1 MAIRKHLITL
11 EDLTDSDINQI
22 VTRGVEFATGKSQP
36 NQILAG
42 NIIGIY
48 FRKTSTR
55 TRSAFSVAA
64 LKMGAQIVT
73 YGPNDLQENTG
84 ESIEDTTQVLS
95 RMLDALV
102 ARTADSQKEM
112 EKLASQS
119 RMAVINAMSAEE
131 HPTQALTDLTTMKQ
145 KFGEIAGLRVL
156 YMGEG
161 NNSAAAL
168 ALSLSRFPGTELYLF
183 TPAGYGVSPS
193 VLEKSKEYARLSGAK
208 VIECHDIKM
217 LPSEVDVVYTT
228 RWQTTG
234 TSKIDPLWKDAFN
247 PFAVTERILTLYPEA
262 TFMHDLPAHR
272 GEEVAATVIDGPK
285 SIVFTQAENKLNSAM
300 AVLEWCLVY
309 RY

>member
-11 EDLTDSDINQI
+11 EDLTDSNINQI

-102 ARTADSQKEM
+102 ARTAGSQKEM

-119 RMAVINAMSAEE
+119 RMAVINAMSTEE
-131 HPTQALTDLTTMKQ
+131 HPTQALTDLTTM
-145 KFGEIAGLRVL
+145 
-156 YMGEG
+156 
-161 NNSAAAL
+161 
-168 ALSLSRFPGTELYLF
+168 
-183 TPAGYGVSPS
+183 
-193 VLEKSKEYARLSGAK
+193 
-208 VIECHDIKM
+208 
-217 LPSEVDVVYTT
+217 
-228 RWQTTG
+228 
-234 TSKIDPLWKDAFN
+234 
-247 PFAVTERILTLYPEA
+247 
-262 TFMHDLPAHR
+262 
-272 GEEVAATVIDGPK
+272 
-285 SIVFTQAENKLNSAM
+285 NKN
-300 AVLEWCLVY
+300 LVK
-309 RY
+309 

>member
-1 MAIRKHLITL
+1 MTIRKHLITL
-11 EDLTDSDINQI
+11 EDLSNNDLNQI
-22 VTRGVEFATGKSQP
+22 VSRGVEFATGKAAP

-64 LKMGAQIVT
+64 LRMGAQIVS

-95 RMLDALV
+95 RMLDGFV
-102 ARTADSQKEM
+102 ARTAGSQREM
-112 EKLASQS
+112 ETFASQN
-119 RMAVINAMSAEE
+119 RMSVINAMSAEE

-145 KFGEIAGLRVL
+145 HFGEISGLRIL

-168 ALSLSRFPGTELYLF
+168 ALALSRFPNTELYLF
-183 TPAGYGVSPS
+183 TPPGYGVAPG
-193 VLEKSKEYARLSGAK
+193 VLQKAQKYAQISGSK
-208 VIECHDIKM
+208 VIECHDIRM

-234 TSKIDPLWKDAFN
+234 TAKADPLWKNVFY
-247 PFAVTERILTLYPEA
+247 PFAVTQEIIDLYSKA
-262 TFMHDLPAHR
+262 IFMHDLPAHR
-272 GEEVAATVIDGPK
+272 GEEVAATVIDGSK

-300 AVLEWCLVY
+300 AALEWCLVSQN
-309 RY
+309 

>member
-95 RMLDALV
+95 RMLDGLV
-102 ARTADSQKEM
+102 ARTADSQKEW
-112 EKLASQS
+112 KSWHLKVVWQS
-119 RMAVINAMSAEE
+119 LM
-131 HPTQALTDLTTMKQ
+131 Q
-145 KFGEIAGLRVL
+145 
-156 YMGEG
+156 
-161 NNSAAAL
+161 
-168 ALSLSRFPGTELYLF
+168 
-183 TPAGYGVSPS
+183 
-193 VLEKSKEYARLSGAK
+193 
-208 VIECHDIKM
+208 
-217 LPSEVDVVYTT
+217 
-228 RWQTTG
+228 
-234 TSKIDPLWKDAFN
+234 
-247 PFAVTERILTLYPEA
+247 
-262 TFMHDLPAHR
+262 
-272 GEEVAATVIDGPK
+272 
-285 SIVFTQAENKLNSAM
+285 
-300 AVLEWCLVY
+300 
-309 RY
+309 

>member
-119 RMAVINAMSAEE
+119 RMAVINAMSTEE

-168 ALSLSRFPGTELYLF
+168 ALSLSRFPGTELYLLHLL
-183 TPAGYGVSPS
+183 VM
-193 VLEKSKEYARLSGAK
+193 
-208 VIECHDIKM
+208 ECLQVCLKIK
-217 LPSEVDVVYTT
+217 
-228 RWQTTG
+228 
-234 TSKIDPLWKDAFN
+234 
-247 PFAVTERILTLYPEA
+247 RICT
-262 TFMHDLPAHR
+262 
-272 GEEVAATVIDGPK
+272 I
-285 SIVFTQAENKLNSAM
+285 I
-300 AVLEWCLVY
+300 WC
-309 RY
+309 

>member
-64 LKMGAQIVT
+64 LKMGAQIVS

-95 RMLDALV
+95 RMLDGLV

-112 EKLASQS
+112 ENWHLKVVWQS
-119 RMAVINAMSAEE
+119 LMR
-131 HPTQALTDLTTMKQ
+131 
-145 KFGEIAGLRVL
+145 
-156 YMGEG
+156 
-161 NNSAAAL
+161 
-168 ALSLSRFPGTELYLF
+168 
-183 TPAGYGVSPS
+183 
-193 VLEKSKEYARLSGAK
+193 
-208 VIECHDIKM
+208 
-217 LPSEVDVVYTT
+217 
-228 RWQTTG
+228 
-234 TSKIDPLWKDAFN
+234 
-247 PFAVTERILTLYPEA
+247 
-262 TFMHDLPAHR
+262 
-272 GEEVAATVIDGPK
+272 
-285 SIVFTQAENKLNSAM
+285 
-300 AVLEWCLVY
+300 
-309 RY
+309 